1 LVAICLTKNIYF
13 IENRNFGSFFGI
25 ISKPIILTKNR
36 LAKIKFLFHS
46 LNMLKPS
53 SLKNGINI
61 ARIPRANCNTVVV
74 GLVVNTGSIVE
85 EGYFPQG
92 ISRLVERMFW
102 RGTYKHS
109 SSKHLNLALES
120 MGGSFYS
127 FTTQETMQFYITV
140 PAVNQYKAISFLA
153 EIIQRSYFD
162 ARDVENEKKILIEEQ
177 KQSNQDMGQEIQ
189 DISLA
194 NLYSN
199 SSLGLPVNG
208 FIESIN
214 QIEHAQVLD
223 YLSHQFIPEKTT
235 IVIAGNFDSKKTI
248 ELLEQEWSIWN
259 PKTKKFIEPDL
270 IADEVR
276 DLPKIHYRQRGVAQT
291 YLAVNFILD
300 EGLKPILIMQNP
312 EGASELVEPTQEM
325 VDGRLQQMAIL
336 LVLNS
341 ILGQGFSSR
350 LWTKGIEEE
359 LLFNKVE
366 SNLNYFSNTSFISI
380 IGNTENLQFS
390 FGLECIMSTLDSLKR
405 TAVSINELAKA
416 KEYLK
421 GRFILEHEN
430 LLSHVLWQMDNYV
443 NSSVVYEISDILEK
457 IDRVDSAQVRSMALD
472 LFVPQRL
479 SISTLGTAKETRL
492 VDKLIKKYLGV

>member
-1 LVAICLTKNIYF
+1 
-13 IENRNFGSFFGI
+13 
-25 ISKPIILTKNR
+25 
-36 LAKIKFLFHS
+36 
-46 LNMLKPS
+46 MLKPTT
-53 SLKNGINI
+53 LKNGINI
-61 ARIPRANCNTVVV
+61 VRIPKSNCNTVVV
-74 GLVVNTGSIVE
+74 GLVVETGSSVE

-92 ISRLVERMFW
+92 ISHLVERIFW
-102 RGTYKHS
+102 RGTYKHP

-120 MGGSFYS
+120 VGGSFYS
-127 FTTQETMQFYITV
+127 FTTQETIQFYITV
-140 PAVNQYKAISFLA
+140 PVANQYKAISFLA

-177 KQSNQDMGQEIQ
+177 KKISQNMDQEIL

-194 NLYSN
+194 NLYSS

-214 QIEHAQVLD
+214 HIEHAQVLD
-223 YLSHQFIPEKTT
+223 YLAHQFVPDKTT
-235 IVIAGNFDSKKTI
+235 IVLAGNFDSKRNM

-259 PKTKKFIEPDL
+259 PKTKKFIEILMEEEEP
-270 IADEVR
+270 R
-276 DLPKIHYRQRGVAQT
+276 DLPKIHCRQRGVAQT

-300 EGLKPILIMQNP
+300 EGLKPGLSEITE
-312 EGASELVEPTQEM
+312 EGVEIKIELTQRII
-325 VDGRLQQMAIL
+325 DSRLQQMAIL
-336 LVLNS
+336 LVLNC

-359 LLFNKVE
+359 LLFNKVD
-366 SNLNYFSNTSFISI
+366 SSLIYFSKTSFLSI
-380 IGNTENLQFS
+380 VANTENLQFS
-390 FGLECIMSTLDSLKR
+390 FGLECIMSILDSLKR

-421 GRFILEHEN
+421 GRVILEHEN

-443 NSSVVYEISDILEK
+443 NSGIIYEISDILEK
-457 IDRVDSAQVRSMALD
+457 IDKVESAQVRSMALD

-492 VDKLIKKYLGV
+492 VDKLIKKYLGS

>member
-1 LVAICLTKNIYF
+1 
-13 IENRNFGSFFGI
+13 
-25 ISKPIILTKNR
+25 
-36 LAKIKFLFHS
+36 
-46 LNMLKPS
+46 MLKPVV
-53 SLKNGINI
+53 LKNGINI
-61 ARIPRANCNTVVV
+61 VRVPRTNCNSVVV
-74 GLVVNTGSIVE
+74 GLVVNTGSLIE

-92 ISRLVERMFW
+92 ISHLVERIFW
-102 RGTYKHS
+102 RGTYKHP

-127 FTTQETMQFYITV
+127 FTNQETIQFYITV
-140 PAVNQYKAISFLA
+140 PAQNQYKAISFLA

-177 KQSNQDMGQEIQ
+177 KQANQNMDQEIQ

-194 NLYSN
+194 NLYSS

-214 QIEHAQVLD
+214 QIDHAQVIE
-223 YLSHQFIPEKTT
+223 YLAHQFSPDKTT
-235 IVIAGNFDSKKTI
+235 IVLAGNFDSKKNM

-259 PKTKKFIEPDL
+259 PKTKNFISPILNTE
-270 IADEVR
+270 ENR

-291 YLAVNFILD
+291 HLAVNFILD
-300 EGLKPILIMQNP
+300 EGLKPLLILKNP
-312 EGASELVEPTQEM
+312 EGEPEIVEPTQEM
-325 VDGRLQQMAIL
+325 IDSRLHQMAIL

-366 SNLNYFSNTSFISI
+366 SNLVYFSNTSFLTI
-380 IGNTENLQFS
+380 IANTENLQFS
-390 FGLECIMSTLDSLKR
+390 FGLECIMSILDSLKR

-416 KEYLK
+416 KEFLK
-421 GRFILEHEN
+421 GKFILEHEN

-443 NSSVVYEISDILEK
+443 NSGVVYEISDILEK
-457 IDRVDSAQVRSMALD
+457 IDKVESAQVRSMALD

-492 VDKLIKKYLGV
+492 VDKLIKKYLGA

>member
-1 LVAICLTKNIYF
+1 
-13 IENRNFGSFFGI
+13 
-25 ISKPIILTKNR
+25 
-36 LAKIKFLFHS
+36 
-46 LNMLKPS
+46 MLKPTT
-53 SLKNGINI
+53 LKNGINI
-61 ARIPRANCNTVVV
+61 VRIPRTNINTVVV
-74 GLVVNTGSIVE
+74 GLVLNTGSVVE

-92 ISRLVERMFW
+92 ISHLVERIFW
-102 RGTYKHS
+102 RGTYKHPS
-109 SSKHLNLALES
+109 AKHLNLALES

-140 PAVNQYKAISFLA
+140 PAANQYKAISFLA

-177 KQSNQDMGQEIQ
+177 KRISQNMDQEIL

-214 QIEHAQVLD
+214 QIEHPEVLD
-223 YLSHQFIPEKTT
+223 YLAHQFVPEKTT
-235 IVIAGNFDSKKTI
+235 IVLAGNFDSKRNM
-248 ELLEQEWSIWN
+248 ELIEQEWSIWN
-259 PKTKKFIEPDL
+259 PKTKKFIESILNEEEP
-270 IADEVR
+270 R

-291 YLAVNFILD
+291 HLAVNFILD
-300 EGLKPILIMQNP
+300 EGLKPNLFEKNEDGVEIP
-312 EGASELVEPTQEM
+312 VEPTQRIIEA
-325 VDGRLQQMAIL
+325 RLHQMSIL

-366 SNLNYFSNTSFISI
+366 SSLLYFSNTSFLSI
-380 IGNTENLQFS
+380 VANTENLQFS
-390 FGLECIMSTLDSLKR
+390 FGLECIMSILDSLKR

-421 GRFILEHEN
+421 GRIILEHEN

-443 NSSVVYEISDILEK
+443 NSGTVYEISDILEK
-457 IDRVDSAQVRSMALD
+457 IDKVESAQVRSMALD

-492 VDKLIKKYLGV
+492 VDKLIKKYLGS

>member
-1 LVAICLTKNIYF
+1 
-13 IENRNFGSFFGI
+13 
-25 ISKPIILTKNR
+25 
-36 LAKIKFLFHS
+36 
-46 LNMLKPS
+46 MLKPTG
-53 SLKNGINI
+53 LKNGINI
-61 ARIPRANCNTVVV
+61 VRIPRTNCNTVVV
-74 GLVVNTGSIVE
+74 GLVVNTGSAVE
-85 EGYFPQG
+85 DGYFPQG
-92 ISRLVERMFW
+92 ISHLVERIFW

-127 FTTQETMQFYITV
+127 FTTQETIQFYITV
-140 PAVNQYKAISFLA
+140 PASNQYKAISFLA

-177 KQSNQDMGQEIQ
+177 KQANQNMDQEIQ

-214 QIEHAQVLD
+214 QIDHSQVLD
-223 YLSHQFIPEKTT
+223 YLSHQFVPNKTT
-235 IVIAGNFDSKKTI
+235 VVIAGNFDSKRTM
-248 ELLEQEWSIWN
+248 ELIEQEWSVWN
-259 PKTKKFIEPDL
+259 PKTKKFIDPILNNDDNRE
-270 IADEVR
+270 
-276 DLPKIHYRQRGVAQT
+276 LPKIHYRQRGVAQT
-291 YLAVNFILD
+291 HLAVNFVLD
-300 EGLKPILIMQNP
+300 EGLKPLLVMQNP
-312 EGASELVEPTQEM
+312 EGEQEIVEPTQEM
-325 VDGRLQQMAIL
+325 IESRIHQMVVL
-336 LVLNS
+336 LVLNA

-366 SNLNYFSNTSFISI
+366 SNLVYFSNSSFLTILA
-380 IGNTENLQFS
+380 NTENLQFS
-390 FGLECIMSTLDSLKR
+390 FGLECIMSILDSLKR
-405 TAVSINELAKA
+405 TAVSINEIAKA
-416 KEYLK
+416 KEFLK
-421 GRFILEHEN
+421 GKFILEHEN

-443 NSSVVYEISDILEK
+443 NSGTVYEISDILEK
-457 IDRVDSAQVRSMALD
+457 IDKVESAQVRSMALD

-492 VDKLIKKYLGV
+492 VDKLIKKYLGA